1 MVSQP
6 PIGAVTSFQA
16 LPSHRY
22 GVDFYA
28 YFAIHYNEIH
38 YSFSVMSKLT
48 LYLIYSFS
56 FFFLLL
62 LFPCEFNAFCKG
74 PIVLCCVVGCV
85 VLRCV
90 ALCYVMSCHVMLCY
104 VMLCYVVLCC
114 VMLCIHLLDLFSEI
128 ICFWAMLA
136 KFWPSSDHNMIE
148 MVVSDHYLKQYSRN
162 PIRTWCVHLLGECS
176 ELICFLDILAKFW
189 PSSGHKMT
197 ENGGFRPLS
206 KKVFKESNS
215 NLVCALA
222 GWVFRIDALF
232 GHVGR
237 ILALYWPQND
247 CKWWFPT
254 IFWKSIHTIQ
264 FKLGVYTYCVSV
276 QNWFTLGLV
285 GQILAFWWPQ
295 NDWNWWFPTI
305 IWKIIDAIQFKLG
318 VNTHCVSGV
327 LKIDSLLSH
336 VSKILTIIWKSTIMW
351 NNDFCFQTWCSHW
364 LEGSLQMNP
373 FFCCMGLI

>member
-56 FFFLLL
+56 FFF
-62 LFPCEFNAFCKG
+62 CCCCSRANSMRSVKG
-74 PIVLCCVVGCV
+74 PLCCVVLCCWLCCVALRCV
-85 VLRCV
+85 VL
-90 ALCYVMSCHVMLCY
+90 CHVMSCY
-104 VMLCYVVLCC
+104 VMLCCVMLCY

-136 KFWPSSDHNMIE
+136 KFWPSSEHKMTE

-176 ELICFLDILAKFW
+176 ELICFLDTLAKFW

-222 GWVFRIDALF
+222 G
-232 GHVGR
+232 
-237 ILALYWPQND
+237 
-247 CKWWFPT
+247 
-254 IFWKSIHTIQ
+254 
-264 FKLGVYTYCVSV
+264 
-276 QNWFTLGLV
+276 
-285 GQILAFWWPQ
+285 
-295 NDWNWWFPTI
+295 
-305 IWKIIDAIQFKLG
+305 
-318 VNTHCVSGV
+318 
-327 LKIDSLLSH
+327 
-336 VSKILTIIWKSTIMW
+336 
-351 NNDFCFQTWCSHW
+351 
-364 LEGSLQMNP
+364 
-373 FFCCMGLI
+373 